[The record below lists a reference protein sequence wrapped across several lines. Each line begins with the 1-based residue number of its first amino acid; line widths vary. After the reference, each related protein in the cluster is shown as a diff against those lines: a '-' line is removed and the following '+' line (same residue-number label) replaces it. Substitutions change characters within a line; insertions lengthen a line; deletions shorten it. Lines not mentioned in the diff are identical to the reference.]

1 MGIVGRRAARKP
13 LIQKVLGAALAI
25 VLSISTLISVQSV
38 ATASTNFTV
47 PANGLNFTSLLTVEN
62 VTSGTVRTYDN
73 VDGNGTVAKVEVTGI
88 SNAVSRITG
97 PNWAINWTQFDSD
110 YQLYNTA
117 DWTNIVNWR
126 VAYKINTDANFTLSS
141 PVSKATTRMSLT
153 NLRQVADRDTYTFQ
167 VKGYD
172 GSGALVGTSPD
183 LSLSTADI
191 ADVARHTY
199 STTTDRLQFL
209 DEKDIDSTV
218 IDGFLRT
225 EVRSGGPGSTTATV
239 KVSFESSSGVA
250 RTFTSMRLN
259 SYDLDN
265 SQFLQFNGVSQSD
278 ITIGS
283 NVLSVS
289 QTGDRQQFVQA
300 SNGSTTVVG
309 SGNAA
314 FSDPLSTS
322 YTTGKVSVMY
332 SNVSTLSFMFG
343 YATGS
348 SNASFEFDF
357 GDRVGA
363 VVAESQPITSPGS
376 SGPQLDVAVIDVN
389 PTNITVASEIVTI
402 LGANLDRVDSVWV
415 GGVNVPIMTAG
426 KNRLQIRAPKGLSG
440 LVDLEL
446 KSSLNNVLLT
456 KKLNFGGTVASGTRR
471 ETLIVGGFAHNSRV
485 LTPRM
490 KARIDRWL
498 AKNSDLSTLTC
509 TGFTSLPRRTTD
521 VALSTNRGKT
531 ACAYSES
538 KRAGIKSSVSQGIED
553 PRPGSN
559 VRRVRLVLT
568 P

>member
-1 MGIVGRRAARKP
+1 
-13 LIQKVLGAALAI
+13 
-25 VLSISTLISVQSV
+25 
-38 ATASTNFTV
+38 
-47 PANGLNFTSLLTVEN
+47 
-62 VTSGTVRTYDN
+62 
-73 VDGNGTVAKVEVTGI
+73 
-88 SNAVSRITG
+88 
-97 PNWAINWTQFDSD
+97 
-110 YQLYNTA
+110 
-117 DWTNIVNWR
+117 
-126 VAYKINTDANFTLSS
+126 
-141 PVSKATTRMSLT
+141 
-153 NLRQVADRDTYTFQ
+153 
-167 VKGYD
+167 
-172 GSGALVGTSPD
+172 
-183 LSLSTADI
+183 
-191 ADVARHTY
+191 
-199 STTTDRLQFL
+199 
-209 DEKDIDSTV
+209 
-218 IDGFLRT
+218 
-225 EVRSGGPGSTTATV
+225 
-239 KVSFESSSGVA
+239 
-250 RTFTSMRLN
+250 MRLN

-265 SQFLQFNGVSQSD
+265 DQFIQFNGVAQSD

-283 NVLSVS
+283 NVLGVS

-300 SNGSTTVVG
+300 SNANTTVVG

-322 YTTGKVSVMY
+322 YSTGKVSVMY
-332 SNVSTLSFMFG
+332 ANISSLSFMFG
-343 YATGS
+343 YATSS

-357 GDRVGA
+357 GDRVAAAVGSSQGSVSTPTQA
-363 VVAESQPITSPGS
+363 SSPEVVA
-376 SGPQLDVAVIDVN
+376 LDVN
-389 PTNITVASEIVTI
+389 PTNITVASEIITI

-415 GGVNVPIMTAG
+415 GGVNVPIMTVG

-456 KKLNFGGTVASGTRR
+456 KKLNFGGTVAAGTRK

-498 AKNSDLSTLTC
+498 AKHSDLSTLTC
-509 TGFTSLPRRTTD
+509 TGFTSLPRRTSD

-538 KRAGIKSSVSQGIED
+538 KRAGVESSVSQGIED